1 MELAGKYQGVAQLLV
16 PNIKVSSLKI
26 SKAKPKAG
34 CSCQD
39 KNK

>member
-1 MELAGKYQGVAQLLV
+1 MELAGKYQGVAKPLA
-16 PNIKVSSLKI
+16 PSIKVSSLKI

-34 CSCQD
+34 CSCQN